1 MMTVQVYLVEID
13 FVATQG
19 PSEFPTFFLQN
30 YQSNIQKAAQNL
42 CVGLPVSGWVDV
54 YDIFY
59 KPLIRAQ
66 RTRSTTCILP
76 EGP

>member
-1 MMTVQVYLVEID
+1 MMTVRVYLVEID

-42 CVGLPVSGWVDV
+42 CVGG
-54 YDIFY
+54 
-59 KPLIRAQ
+59 
-66 RTRSTTCILP
+66 
-76 EGP
+76 E